1 MHIEDLTG
9 ALLAKAAGIYLRMA
23 FPRDAR
29 RREDKVVSWDPSLQ
43 GKEVLGF
50 MRDESV
56 KNGTRQGRY
65 TLRLGNERY
74 PFMKLSIEE
83 WVEPGEYFFFVDTH
97 DELEISPGDPDYE
110 AWTALRNYNLQLKEA
125 IESAWSRSRIP
136 TLRQAQKMVSR
147 SPGRRTA
154 IVGENARY
162 EGELVRAFL
171 EEEGFRTTV
180 TDDPHRLDS
189 LIKRKHPDLVVMNSF
204 VGDIPGHVLAEAL
217 MDSCPSNRKVVL
229 LVAPMD
235 EAPHQEVHSVIRKP
249 VSREEIRR
257 VIQNL
262 FPPK

>member
-83 WVEPGEYFFFVDTH
+83 WVEPGEYFFFVDLEGH
-97 DELEISPGDPDYE
+97 SLDEPVR
-110 AWTALRNYNLQLKEA
+110 TALDALA
-125 IESAWSRSRIP
+125 SRC
-136 TLRQAQKMVSR
+136 KMFEILGSY
-147 SPGRRTA
+147 PA
-154 IVGENARY
+154 A
-162 EGELVRAFL
+162 
-171 EEEGFRTTV
+171 
-180 TDDPHRLDS
+180 
-189 LIKRKHPDLVVMNSF
+189 
-204 VGDIPGHVLAEAL
+204 
-217 MDSCPSNRKVVL
+217 
-229 LVAPMD
+229 
-235 EAPHQEVHSVIRKP
+235 
-249 VSREEIRR
+249 SREPTPEARA
-257 VIQNL
+257 VL
-262 FPPK
+262 GEDGGDA